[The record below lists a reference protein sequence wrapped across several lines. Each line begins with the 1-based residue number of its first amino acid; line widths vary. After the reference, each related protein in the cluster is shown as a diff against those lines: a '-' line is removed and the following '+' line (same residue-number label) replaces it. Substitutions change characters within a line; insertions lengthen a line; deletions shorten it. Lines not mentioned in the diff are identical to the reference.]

1 MTTEGFTRSG
11 ICFDDVAIDTIGHRL
26 LVGGIERPLE
36 PKAFAVLVL
45 LASEPGRVFDRNEI
59 LDAVWGHSHVTPGVL
74 NRIVALLRHALGES
88 SHEGRYLH
96 TVHGIGY
103 RFDADVHFSGVPGGG
118 AVASVPID
126 DGALAS
132 AADDAL
138 LPAPPLVAAAAGLV
152 PVVEVRPRRAWQLA
166 AMILSAL
173 LLVALAWIY
182 YGRVHVPVPLPGVA
196 RSTPVATRSIIVLP
210 LKVIGASAADAAFAD
225 GLGEDLITLLS
236 RVDGVHVIARTSA
249 ALAQDSGENLPAIAR
264 RLHVGY
270 AIEGSVQ
277 HEGDQLRASLRL
289 VDIASAQTLWAAQY
303 DRAATDVFAL
313 ERDVATSVANV
324 LALKLSARLQA
335 DLARS
340 EDSGLYRRYLEA
352 RHQLHGDVPLGVGA
366 PRMQAAFRQLVADA
380 PGYARGHAGLALALN
395 QMAFSDPADAASKHV
410 EAVAEAKLALQMDPS
425 LADAYT
431 VLGDDACRRG
441 DWEQGMKL
449 LRRGLELAPADSIL
463 RMWYTRDLL
472 TLGYLDQALDEIRIA
487 YAADPL
493 SARVNYQFARVLDTL
508 GQHDEAQRHLDVS
521 HVSHQAA
528 FWFNAV
534 WRGDLAHLQSF
545 VPDDPRF
552 ADSYLAAGAALR
564 DPAQWPKARRLI
576 DASEKVAGSSPN
588 WLRVLDPQADVAANI
603 AMLET
608 VWRSGYSGMD
618 SMLWN
623 PELADYRRD
632 AAFQDYVRRSHM
644 LDYWRA
650 HGWPDRCRADGA
662 GVVCS

>member
-1 MTTEGFTRSG
+1 MTTEEFTRSG

-26 LVGGIERPLE
+26 LVGGVERPLE

-45 LASEPGRVFDRNEI
+45 LASEPGRVFSRDEI

-74 NRIVALLRHALGES
+74 NRICTLLRHALGES
-88 SHEGRYLH
+88 SQQGRYLH

-103 RFDADVHFSGVPGGG
+103 RFDAEVHFSGVPGSR
-118 AVASVPID
+118 AVAGVPIGED
-126 DGALAS
+126 AVAV
-132 AADDAL
+132 AADDEL
-138 LPAPPLVAAAAGLV
+138 LPAPPGAAAAAGLL
-152 PVVEVRPRRAWQLA
+152 PVGPVRSRRAWRLA
-166 AMILSAL
+166 AMVISAL
-173 LLVALAWIY
+173 LLVALAWTY
-182 YGRVHVPVPLPGVA
+182 DGRLHVPIPVVA
-196 RSTPVATRSIIVLP
+196 SSTPATPRSIIVLP
-210 LKVIGASAADAAFAD
+210 LKVIGGSAADAAFAD

-236 RVDGVHVIARTSA
+236 RVDGMHVIARTSA
-249 ALAQDSGENLPAIAR
+249 VLAQDSGETLPAIAR

-277 HEGDQLRASLRL
+277 HEGEQLRASLRL

-303 DRAATDVFAL
+303 DRAATDVFML
-313 ERDVATSVANV
+313 ERDVANSVANV
-324 LALKLSARLQA
+324 LKLTLSAGLQA

-352 RHQLHGDVPLGVGA
+352 RHLLHGDVPLKDGA
-366 PRMQAAFRQLVADA
+366 ERMQMAFRQLVADA

-395 QMAFSDPADAASKHV
+395 QMAFKDPADAAAKHV

-425 LADAYT
+425 LADPYT

-441 DWEQGMKL
+441 DWEQGMTW

-472 TLGYLDQALDEIRIA
+472 TLGYLGRALSEIQIA

-493 SARVNYQFARVLDTL
+493 SPRVNYQYARVLDTL
-508 GQHDEAQRHLDVS
+508 GRHDEAQHHLAVS
-521 HVSHQAA
+521 RVSHQAA

-534 WRGDLAHLQSF
+534 WRGDLAQLLQY

-552 ADSYLAAGAALR
+552 AGSYVAAGVALR
-564 DPAQWPKARRLI
+564 DPGKWPEARRLI
-576 DASEKVAGSSPN
+576 DASEESPGSSPN
-588 WLRVLDPQADVAANI
+588 WLRVLDPQADVSANI
-603 AMLET
+603 AMLEK

-623 PELADYRRD
+623 PELASYRRD
-632 AAFQDYVRRSHM
+632 PAFQDYVRRTHM

-650 HGWPDRCRADGA
+650 HGWPDRCQPGGA

>member
-1 MTTEGFTRSG
+1 ML
-11 ICFDDVAIDTIGHRL
+11 A
-26 LVGGIERPLE
+26 
-36 PKAFAVLVL
+36 L
-45 LASEPGRVFDRNEI
+45 LASEPGRMFDWNEI

-74 NRIVALLRHALGES
+74 NGIVTLLRHALGES
-88 SHEGRYLH
+88 SHQGRYLH

-103 RFDADVHFSGVPGGG
+103 RFDAEVHFSGVPGGG

-126 DGALAS
+126 DGAVAS
-132 AADDAL
+132 AADDGL
-138 LPAPPLVAAAAGLV
+138 LRAPPVVAAAVGLV
-152 PVVEVRPRRAWQLA
+152 PVAQVPPRRAWRRA
-166 AMILSAL
+166 AMRMSAL
-173 LLVALAWIY
+173 LLVALAWTC
-182 YGRVHVPVPLPGVA
+182 YGRLHVPVPAVA
-196 RSTPVATRSIIVLP
+196 SSTPAAPRSIIVLP
-210 LKVIGASAADAAFAD
+210 LKVIGGSAADAAFAN
-225 GLGEDLITLLS
+225 GVGEDLITLLS
-236 RVDGVHVIARTSA
+236 RVDGMHVIARTSA
-249 ALAQDSGENLPAIAR
+249 ALAHDSGEDLPAIAR
-264 RLHVGY
+264 RLHVSY
-270 AIEGSVQ
+270 AVEGSVQ

-289 VDIASAQTLWAAQY
+289 VDIGSAQTLWAAQY
-303 DRAATDVFAL
+303 DRAATDMFVL

-324 LALKLSARLQA
+324 LAFKLSAGLQT
-335 DLARS
+335 DPARS

-410 EAVAEAKLALQMDPS
+410 EAVTEAKLALQMDPS
-425 LADAYT
+425 LADAYP

-441 DWEQGMKL
+441 DWEQRMKL

-472 TLGYLDQALDEIRIA
+472 TLGYLGQALDEIQIA
-487 YAADPL
+487 YAADPH
-493 SARVNYQFARVLDTL
+493 SGRVNYQFARVLDTL
-508 GQHDEAQRHLDVS
+508 GQHDEAQRRLDVS

-528 FWFNAV
+528 FCFNAV

-576 DASEKVAGSSPN
+576 DASEKVVGSSPN
-588 WLRVLDPQADVAANI
+588 WLRVLDPQADVATNI

-623 PELADYRRD
+623 PELTNYRRG
-632 AAFQDYVRRSHM
+632 AAFQDYVPRTHM

-650 HGWPDRCRADGA
+650 HGWPDRCRAGGA